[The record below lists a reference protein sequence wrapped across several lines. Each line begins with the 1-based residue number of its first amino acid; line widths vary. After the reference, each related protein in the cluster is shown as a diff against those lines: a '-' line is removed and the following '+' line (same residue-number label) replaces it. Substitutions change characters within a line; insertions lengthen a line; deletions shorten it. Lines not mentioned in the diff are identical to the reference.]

1 MSPPTTTSANQPT
14 TSHPSWR
21 SISETWAALAAG
33 VGELAEA
40 GEAAAVAA
48 GEAPG
53 RHAGEDGPKR

>member
-1 MSPPTTTSANQPT
+1 MSPLTTTSANQPT

-21 SISETWAALAAG
+21 STSETSAALAAG

-40 GEAAAVAA
+40 EEAVAVA
-48 GEAPG
+48 GEAQG